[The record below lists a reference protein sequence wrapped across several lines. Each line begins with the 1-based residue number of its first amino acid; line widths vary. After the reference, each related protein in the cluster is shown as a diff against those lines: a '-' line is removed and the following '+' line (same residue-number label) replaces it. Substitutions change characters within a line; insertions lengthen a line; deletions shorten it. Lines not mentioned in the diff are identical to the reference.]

1 MRRKAHL
8 VQKTGDEDDG
18 DNLAR
23 RCPIPFSVC
32 LLPFFVFS
40 GSSHSLSILVL
51 FLFLVPSLSV
61 FFFFFPLFSVMFFF
75 SSCVCSFSLRFS
87 PVFCPCSCV
96 CVLVLC
102 LVLCC
107 LPPWFPSVWVLYVRS
122 SLCSFSPFL
131 VHGLSLAFIKPEN
144 AMRSPPSNEVTHRC
158 YCRSNASWGSW
169 QAWFMNE
176 EGDEQ
181 FSLKLSQF
189 HLKWIFPIC
198 PLNF

>member
-1 MRRKAHL
+1 
-8 VQKTGDEDDG
+8 
-18 DNLAR
+18 
-23 RCPIPFSVC
+23 
-32 LLPFFVFS
+32 VFS

-107 LPPWFPSVWVLYVRS
+107 LPPWFPSVLVLYVRS

-181 FSLKLSQF
+181 FL
-189 HLKWIFPIC
+189 
-198 PLNF
+198 